1 MRRNFDIQFFGGGG
15 SKVRRY
21 PKRDPESPELQNI
34 KKKLYEAILPS
45 VEAYDPSGWDLARKR
60 ADNAL
65 GMQGQFL
72 GMLPGAM
79 EKGNGILDEM
89 LGVIRSGNIPQ
100 GLTDRMNASVNKEL
114 QGGMGNML
122 NSLGSRGV
130 LNSSITS
137 QGVSR
142 LGQQAADAYNKNYLA
157 AFNSVLQ
164 GYGQGMQG
172 AHANTSAL
180 LQGADMLGKVPGQAY
195 EAAGAQLMPAFNLW
209 KAMQDSYDR
218 KEDYDTVVKQG
229 K

>member
-1 MRRNFDIQFFGGGG
+1 MRRKFDIQFFGGGG
-15 SKVRRY
+15 MKARRF

-34 KKKLYEAILPS
+34 RQKLYEAILPS
-45 VEAYDPSGWDLARKR
+45 VEAYDPSGWDRARER
-60 ADNAL
+60 ADKAL
-65 GMQGQFL
+65 DTQGQFL

-79 EKGNGILDEM
+79 EKGSGILDEM
-89 LGVIRSGNIPQ
+89 LGVIRSGDIPQ
-100 GLTDRMNASVNKEL
+100 GLTDRMNASVTKEL

-122 NSLGSRGV
+122 NSLGNRGV

-164 GYGQGMQG
+164 GYGMGMQG

-180 LQGADMLGKVPGQAY
+180 LQGADLLGRVPGQAY

-218 KEDYDTVVKQG
+218 REDYDTVVKQG